1 MAHGSSPHPERSR
14 RTHDGRPEITSSCRP
29 SLIYPDTPYLALR
42 GLAKSYGEGKPAVAG
57 IDLAAARGE
66 FLTLLGPS
74 GCGKTTVLRMIA
86 GLVPPSS
93 GRIAVD
99 GTDITALPSHQR
111 NMGLVFQNYA
121 LFPHLSVAR
130 NVAFGLEMRGAGRA
144 AIERR
149 VGESLAL
156 VRLEGLRRRMPRE
169 LSGGQQQRVALARA
183 LVIEP
188 SLLLLDE
195 PLSNLDAKL
204 REELRDEIREI
215 QRRLGITAI
224 FVTHDQVEAL
234 TLSDRIAVMNEG
246 RLEQLGTPTEIY
258 EHPASEFVAAF
269 IGRTNRIAATVAGS
283 EGDGSLLAAGALR
296 FATATRLPAGAA
308 VTAMVRP
315 HRIRLGDNSGGA
327 ANRIRAQLRKI
338 VFAGDV
344 VQYEIAA
351 DGVILFVECPTA
363 SAAEDGPSVG
373 DEVIASWRAADTL
386 VFTAP

>member
-1 MAHGSSPHPERSR
+1 LA
-14 RTHDGRPEITSSCRP
+14 
-29 SLIYPDTPYLALR
+29 DTPYLALH

-57 IDLAAARGE
+57 IDLAAGRGE

-86 GLVPPSS
+86 GLVPPSA

-99 GTDITALPSHQR
+99 GTDITTLPSHRR
-111 NMGLVFQNYA
+111 NMGLVFQSYA

-144 AIERR
+144 DIERR
-149 VGESLAL
+149 VAEGLAL
-156 VRLEGLRRRMPRE
+156 VRLEGLRRRVPRE

-204 REELRDEIREI
+204 REELRDEIHDI

-246 RLEQLGTPTEIY
+246 RIEQLGTPTEIY
-258 EHPASEFVAAF
+258 ERPASAFVAAF
-269 IGRTNRIAATVAGS
+269 IGRTNRVAATVAEDS
-283 EGDGSLLAAGALR
+283 MLSAGALR
-296 FATATRLPAGAA
+296 LAAATALPVGTA
-308 VTAMVRP
+308 VTAMIRP
-315 HRIRLGDNSGGA
+315 HRIGLSDEVAAPDGA
-327 ANRIRAQLRKI
+327 TNRIRARVRKV
-338 VFAGDV
+338 VFAGDI

-351 DGVILFVECPTA
+351 GGVTLLVESPTA
-363 SAAEDGPSVG
+363 SAAADGRAVG
-373 DEVIASWRAADTL
+373 DEVTAAWRAADTL
-386 VFTAP
+386 VFASP

>member
-1 MAHGSSPHPERSR
+1 MAA
-14 RTHDGRPEITSSCRP
+14 
-29 SLIYPDTPYLALR
+29 DTPYLALR
-42 GLAKSYGEGKPAVAG
+42 DLAKFYGEGKPAVAG

-99 GTDITALPSHQR
+99 GVDITALPSHQR
-111 NMGLVFQNYA
+111 NMGLVFQSYA

-149 VGESLAL
+149 VAESLAL

-258 EHPASEFVAAF
+258 ERPASEFVAAF
-269 IGRTNRIAATVAGS
+269 IGRTNRIAATIAGS
-283 EGDGSLLAAGALR
+283 DGEGSQLIAGALR
-296 FATATRLPAGAA
+296 FAAATRLPVGSA
-308 VTAMVRP
+308 VTAMIRP
-315 HRIRLGDNSGGA
+315 HRIRLGDGIAPDGA
-327 ANRIRAQLRKI
+327 TSRVRARVCKI

-351 DGVILFVECPTA
+351 AGVSLLVESPTA
-363 SAAEDGPSVG
+363 STGAGPSVG
-373 DEVIASWRAADTL
+373 DEVTASWQASDTL
-386 VFTAP
+386 VFPSP